1 MNNFKQYES
10 KTLEEAI
17 KKATEDLNCET
28 EDLIIKENFIEGKL
42 FKSSKYTIS
51 VIKKEDVKEYL
62 KNFFKTLGNL
72 MNIVIES
79 EIKIENNIYNINLI
93 SDNNAILIGKEGK
106 TINSIQLLVK
116 QLIQNQF
123 DNMIKINLDASNYK
137 YDQTKRFERNI
148 KNIAKEVLRT
158 KVDSQLDPMNSYTRR
173 IVHTIISEY
182 ENLATESIGEGKDRH
197 VVIKYIEK

>member
-1 MNNFKQYES
+1 MINFKEYES

-17 KKATEDLNCET
+17 KKATEDLNCEK
-28 EDLIIKENFIEGKL
+28 EDLIIKENFVEGKL
-42 FKSSKYTIS
+42 FKSSKYIIS
-51 VIKKEDVKEYL
+51 VIKKEEIKEYL

-72 MNIVIES
+72 MNITIES
-79 EIKIENNIYNINLI
+79 EIKIEDNIYNINLI

-116 QLIQNQF
+116 QLVQNQF

-173 IVHTIISEY
+173 IVHTIIGEY

-197 VVIKYIEK
+197 VVIKYVEK

>member
-1 MNNFKQYES
+1 MINFKEYES
-10 KTLEEAI
+10 KTLEDAI
-17 KKATEDLNCET
+17 KKAIEDLNCEK
-28 EDLIIKENFIEGKL
+28 EDLIIKENFVEGKL
-42 FKSSKYTIS
+42 FKSSKYIIRVFT
-51 VIKKEDVKEYL
+51 KEEIKEYL

-116 QLIQNQF
+116 QLVQNQF
-123 DNMIKINLDASNYK
+123 DNIIKINLDASNYK

-173 IVHTIISEY
+173 IVHTIIGEY